1 MITLH
6 SHFSRFF
13 GMISNYGSGGAQTF
27 SLSLFP
33 IPSSDQ
39 PNDHFGEYVIFIHVY
54 VLKCMSVTITRVM
67 KVHVTLQSTING
79 KKLAMVFRACSSSL
93 DFWVF
98 SIVYQDVDARI

>member
-39 PNDHFGEYVIFIHVY
+39 PNDHWRNIIFIHVY
-54 VLKCMSVTITRVM
+54 VLKCMSVTITYESNEGSCNSPIYN
-67 KVHVTLQSTING
+67 K
-79 KKLAMVFRACSSSL
+79 
-93 DFWVF
+93 W
-98 SIVYQDVDARI
+98 